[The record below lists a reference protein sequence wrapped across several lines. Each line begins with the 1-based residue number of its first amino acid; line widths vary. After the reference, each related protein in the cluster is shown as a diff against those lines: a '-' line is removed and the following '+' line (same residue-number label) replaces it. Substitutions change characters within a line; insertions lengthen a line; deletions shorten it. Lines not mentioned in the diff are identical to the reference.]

1 MNAIELLEEQ
11 HEETLALL
19 EKLEESKPGP
29 GRKRDFRKLQAS
41 LLAHMAIEEE
51 IFYPAIAAATDGD
64 SDGEPLAE
72 GYEEH
77 SGARGALARCARG
90 LAQER
95 LFQVRIVVLKEL
107 IKHHVKEERSS
118 ILPRARKAHSRD
130 ELEALGARMKAR
142 FQNALRASRVS
153 SDLDRKSTSRA
164 QRALSA

>member
-11 HEETLALL
+11 HEETVSLL
-19 EKLEESKPGP
+19 EKLEKSEPGA

-51 IFYPAIAAATDGD
+51 IFYPALVAAADA
-64 SDGEPLAE
+64 DGEPLAE

-77 SGARGALARCARG
+77 SGARVALQRCARSA
-90 LAQER
+90 AQEK
-95 LFQVRIVVLKEL
+95 LFQVRIGVLSEL

-118 ILPRARKAHSRD
+118 ILPRARKAMSRD
-130 ELEALGARMKAR
+130 ELEELGEKMKVR
-142 FQNALRASRVS
+142 FQAVLGRPRVGS
-153 SDLDRKSTSRA
+153 ELDRKSTARA